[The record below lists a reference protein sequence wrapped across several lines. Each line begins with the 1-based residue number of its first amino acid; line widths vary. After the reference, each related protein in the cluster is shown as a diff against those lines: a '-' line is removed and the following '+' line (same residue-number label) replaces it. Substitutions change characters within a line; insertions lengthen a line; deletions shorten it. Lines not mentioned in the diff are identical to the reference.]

1 VLLWTQGNFGEINS
15 ESHWGGME
23 VLKRAVIG
31 FKQKNLTDWSAALT
45 YYAVLSLFPALFALL
60 AVLALFGEHP
70 KTTNALLEV
79 VRDVGP
85 PSAVQ
90 TFKGTIREVIQDK
103 GDAGTL
109 LAVGLLLAMWS
120 ASGYIGV
127 FMRASNIIYEI
138 AEEQLFWK
146 KRALQLAVTIAMVVL
161 LAVLAIALILTGRL
175 AEVVGGVI
183 GLGDEAVSIWSIAK
197 WPVLVVVVTAL
208 IALLYYTAPNVR
220 ERGFRFIIPGGA
232 VALIVWIAASI
243 AFASYVAYFGSYNKT
258 YGTFGA
264 VIVFFVWLYISN
276 NALLLGAE
284 FNAEMERRRVLK
296 QGPARRGRTRA
307 RRVG

>member
-1 VLLWTQGNFGEINS
+1 
-15 ESHWGGME
+15 ME

-60 AVLALFGEHP
+60 ALLALLGEHP
-70 KTTNALLEV
+70 TTTNALLEV

-90 TFKGTIREVIQDK
+90 TFKGTIQGVIQDK
-103 GDAGTL
+103 GDASVL

-127 FMRASNIIYEI
+127 FMRASNIIYGI
-138 AEEQLFWK
+138 AEEQIFWR
-146 KRALQLAVTIAMVVL
+146 KRPLQIAVTIAMVVL
-161 LAVLAIALILTGRL
+161 LTVVAIAIIVTRRL
-175 AEVVGGVI
+175 AEAVGGVI
-183 GLGDEAVSIWSIAK
+183 GLGDEAVTGWSIAK
-197 WPVLVVVVTAL
+197 WPVVVVVATAL
-208 IALLYYTAPNVR
+208 ITLLYYTAPNVR
-220 ERGFRFIIPGGA
+220 QRGFRLIIPGG
-232 VALIVWIAASI
+232 VLALIVWITASI
-243 AFASYVAYFGSYNKT
+243 AFAVYVANFGSYNKT

-264 VIVFFVWLYISN
+264 VIVFLVWLYISN

-284 FNAEMERRRVLK
+284 FNAEMERQRALK
-296 QGPARRGRTRA
+296 QGAIQ
-307 RRVG
+307 RVEN

>member
-1 VLLWTQGNFGEINS
+1 
-15 ESHWGGME
+15 ME

-31 FKQKNLTDWSAALT
+31 FKQKNLSDWSAALT

-60 AVLALFGEHP
+60 ALVALFGEHP
-70 KTTNALLEV
+70 KTTDALLEV

-90 TFKGTIREVIQDK
+90 TFKGTIQGVIQDK
-103 GDAGTL
+103 GDAGVL
-109 LAVGLLLAMWS
+109 LAVGLLLATWS

-138 AEEQLFWK
+138 AEEQLFWR
-146 KRALQLAVTIAMVVL
+146 KRPRQIAIAIAMVML
-161 LAVLAIALILTGRL
+161 LAVVAIAIMLTGRL
-175 AEVVGGVI
+175 AEAVGGVI
-183 GLGDEAVSIWSIAK
+183 GLGDEAVTFWSIAK

-220 ERGFRFIIPGGA
+220 QRGFRFIIPGGA
-232 VALIVWIAASI
+232 VALIVWITASM
-243 AFASYVAYFGSYNKT
+243 AFALYVGNFGSYNKT

-264 VIVFFVWLYISN
+264 VIVFLVWLYISN

-284 FNAEMERRRVLK
+284 FNAEMERQSTLK
-296 QGPARRGRTRA
+296 QGRPSGGRA
-307 RRVG
+307 RAAPSGSTSGRKQTSGT